1 MLTNDEYNNLWENH
15 FEGINGLDGQT
26 IPSYDLENG
35 YLEAEN
41 MLEDYL
47 DIFRGVN
54 TRNERGNDGNEWYY
68 EPFDIKKLISFKKT
82 KDQSIFVKIN
92 LIKTNYEKN

>member
-1 MLTNDEYNNLWENH
+1 
-15 FEGINGLDGQT
+15 
-26 IPSYDLENG
+26 
-35 YLEAEN
+35 

-68 EPFDIKKLISFKKT
+68 VPFDIKKLISFTKT
-82 KDQSIFVKIN
+82 KD
-92 LIKTNYEKN
+92 

>member
-82 KDQSIFVKIN
+82 KD
-92 LIKTNYEKN
+92 